1 VQVSIRYNFRNPPQ
15 WARPSAELYGA
26 LLDQIEWA
34 DGAGFDRVTLAE
46 HHFLEEGFLPG
57 LLAMAAAI
65 AARTRKV
72 GIGTDI
78 MLLPLHH
85 PVRVAEDGALVDII
99 SNGRFELSVAAGYR
113 DEEYAGFG
121 MRLSE
126 RARRMEEGL
135 QIVRGLWA
143 EDEFSFQGRYYQ
155 LDKVRLTP
163 KPVQRPGPKLILG
176 GGSEPVAR
184 RAARLADGF
193 KPMRPDLWAIYY
205 DELER
210 LGRPFERK
218 PIPPRMP
225 AFLHVTRDPE
235 RDWAIIRPHA
245 MFELEQYAAWGLQ
258 GSVIIG
264 DDGATEANLKA
275 SNAVWTPEEA
285 RERLLAIQAQCP
297 DCAFGFAPV
306 LAGMDPAMAQSSL
319 ELIAAEVLPA
329 VHAARARP
337 EPYPAASG

>member
-1 VQVSIRYNFRNPPQ
+1 MLVSIRYNFRNPPQ
-15 WARPSAELYGA
+15 WARPSAWLYNR

-34 DGAGFDRVTLAE
+34 DQAGFDRVALAE
-46 HHFLEEGFLPG
+46 HHFLEEAFLPG
-57 LLAMAAAI
+57 LLAMAAAV
-65 AARTRKV
+65 AARTKKV
-72 GIGTDI
+72 LIGTDI

-99 SNGRFELSVAAGYR
+99 SSGRFELSVGAGYR
-113 DEEYAGFG
+113 EEEYAGFG
-121 MRLSE
+121 MRLGE
-126 RARRMEEGL
+126 RASRMEEGL

-143 EDEFSFQGRYYQ
+143 EDEFSFHGRYYQ

-176 GGSEPVAR
+176 GGAPAVAR

-193 KPMRPDLWAIYY
+193 KPMNPALWDIYY

-210 LGRPFERK
+210 LGRPVERK

-235 RDWAIIRPHA
+235 RDWALLRPHA
-245 MFELEQYAAWGLQ
+245 LFELEQYAAWGLQ
-258 GSVIIG
+258 GSVILG
-264 DDGATEANLKA
+264 NSGVTEQNLKA

-285 RERLLAIQAQCP
+285 RERLLAMQADSP
-297 DCAFGFAPV
+297 DCTFGFAPI
-306 LAGMDPAMAQSSL
+306 LAGMDPEMAQASL
-319 ELIAAEVLPA
+319 ELIASEVLPA
-329 VHAARARP
+329 LHAAR
-337 EPYPAASG
+337 GHT